1 MSEVK
6 IIGDFSDEIPEEVPK
21 GNPNSQPE
29 EKMPTKPAEEPKTNK
44 RMSRWKKFLIGAAA
58 TLMGTGAIAGT
69 IHHNIEYV
77 RHVEN
82 YDAKKVEKVI
92 APNGLKL
99 RYNKPNEKN
108 INDENEDD
116 YKILQPETPIYVLYG
131 DEVKVHNNI
140 KCLTI
145 TFIRAGILGKNGE
158 MIIGWAAEKEVLDNS
173 DIFDKPETCITDFIT
188 DVDKIR
194 TARVINK
201 TDIHTGDPVNIAWK
215 TPVYDLGN
223 NKVAFIGENGNVS
236 VIEVEEGDL
245 EGDLSMGKVD
255 NNSSFRS
262 GMKVT
267 NTKNGGDIHAYNK
280 QIRVKENAEA
290 KKAQNIRKYNLPAGI
305 FSSGKGFSK

>member
-1 MSEVK
+1 MSEVEV
-6 IIGDFSDEIPEEVPK
+6 IGDFSVEDEPIKSGPNIKPQEEEKTKKNTNSWKKKLIGLTAGFIGIGATVGAIYQHIEEV
-21 GNPNSQPE
+21 
-29 EKMPTKPAEEPKTNK
+29 
-44 RMSRWKKFLIGAAA
+44 
-58 TLMGTGAIAGT
+58 
-69 IHHNIEYV
+69 
-77 RHVEN
+77 RHEEN

-99 RYNKPNEKN
+99 RYNKPNEEN

-140 KCLTI
+140 KCLTT
-145 TFIRAGILGKNGE
+145 TFIRAGIRGEYGE

-173 DIFDKPETCITDFIT
+173 DIFDEPETFITDFIT

-223 NKVAFIGENGNVS
+223 NKVAFIGEDGNVS

-245 EGDLSMGKVD
+245 EGDLSMSKNNASEFRTGMRPKNDEGNNKGNINSGNITTKV
-255 NNSSFRS
+255 RM
-262 GMKVT
+262 GVAEQ
-267 NTKNGGDIHAYNK
+267 KNLKRK
-280 QIRVKENAEA
+280 QRT
-290 KKAQNIRKYNLPAGI
+290 QTPCRNILSRKGI
-305 FSSGKGFSK
+305 NI

>member
-6 IIGDFSDEIPEEVPK
+6 VTGDFSVEDEPIK
-21 GNPNSQPE
+21 SGPNIKPQEE
-29 EKMPTKPAEEPKTNK
+29 EKTKKNTN
-44 RMSRWKKFLIGAAA
+44 SWKKKLIGLTAGFIGIGA
-58 TLMGTGAIAGT
+58 TVGAIYQ
-69 IHHNIEYV
+69 HIEEV
-77 RHVEN
+77 RHVKN

-145 TFIRAGILGKNGE
+145 TFIRAGILGENGE

-173 DIFDKPETCITDFIT
+173 DIFDKPETFITDFIT

-223 NKVAFIGENGNVS
+223 NKVAFIGEDGNVS

-245 EGDLSMGKVD
+245 EGDLNMSKNNASKFRTGMRPKNDEGNNKGNIHSGNIPTKVRMGVAEQE
-255 NNSSFRS
+255 NSKRKQRTQHLY
-262 GMKVT
+262 G
-267 NTKNGGDIHAYNK
+267 NK
-280 QIRVKENAEA
+280 PSRKGI
-290 KKAQNIRKYNLPAGI
+290 NI
-305 FSSGKGFSK
+305 

>member
-1 MSEVK
+1 MSEVEV
-6 IIGDFSDEIPEEVPK
+6 IGDFSVEDEPIKSGPNIKPQEEEKTKKNTNSWKKKLIGLTAGFIGIGATVGAIYQHIEEV
-21 GNPNSQPE
+21 
-29 EKMPTKPAEEPKTNK
+29 
-44 RMSRWKKFLIGAAA
+44 
-58 TLMGTGAIAGT
+58 
-69 IHHNIEYV
+69 
-77 RHVEN
+77 RHEEN

-99 RYNKPNEKN
+99 RYNKPNEEN

-140 KCLTI
+140 KCLTT
-145 TFIRAGILGKNGE
+145 TFIRAGIRGEYGE

-173 DIFDKPETCITDFIT
+173 DLFDEPETFITDFIT

-223 NKVAFIGENGNVS
+223 NKVAFIGEDGNVS

-245 EGDLSMGKVD
+245 EGDLSMSKNNASEFRTGMRPKNDEGNNKGNINSGNITTKV
-255 NNSSFRS
+255 RM
-262 GMKVT
+262 GVAEQ
-267 NTKNGGDIHAYNK
+267 KNLKRK
-280 QIRVKENAEA
+280 QRT
-290 KKAQNIRKYNLPAGI
+290 QTPCRNILSRKGI
-305 FSSGKGFSK
+305 NI